1 MRYYKHYAPKP
12 GKSALGTR
20 LTVNT
25 CGSAYNFE
33 TGEKISVGK
42 KKISGYEWTGP
53 YLRNHTKKRCD
64 VAVRVDMSLYLLF
77 LKVTPGSFS
86 VKS

>member
-1 MRYYKHYAPKP
+1 MDLRIILKP
-12 GKSALGTR
+12 EKKSPFA
-20 LTVNT
+20 
-25 CGSAYNFE
+25 
-33 TGEKISVGK
+33 
-42 KKISGYEWTGP
+42 KKIPGYEWTGP
-53 YLRNHTKKRCD
+53 CLRNHTKKRCD

>member
-1 MRYYKHYAPKP
+1 MQLAYFHGFSVFLWTSENDWNTIRQLEP

-25 CGSAYNFE
+25 CGPAYNFE
-33 TGEKISVGK
+33 NGEKNLRFQ

-53 YLRNHTKKRCD
+53 YLRNHTKKRCY
-64 VAVRVDMSLYLLF
+64 VAVREYFV
-77 LKVTPGSFS
+77 
-86 VKS
+86 

>member
-1 MRYYKHYAPKP
+1 MDLRIILKP
-12 GKSALGTR
+12 ERKSPFA
-20 LTVNT
+20 
-25 CGSAYNFE
+25 
-33 TGEKISVGK
+33 

-64 VAVRVDMSLYLLF
+64 VAVRVDMTLYLLF